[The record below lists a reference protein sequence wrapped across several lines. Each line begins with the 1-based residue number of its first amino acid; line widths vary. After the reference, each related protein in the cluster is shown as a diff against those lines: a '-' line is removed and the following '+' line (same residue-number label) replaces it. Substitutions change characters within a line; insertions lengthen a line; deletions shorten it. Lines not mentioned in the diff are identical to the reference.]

1 MLRPS
6 FTNDAMRTLIH
17 QLQTDWHPEWG
28 DPAAWHAELTWS
40 LTADIDRLVARIRD
54 RYAIDRGRPAHD
66 PATLF
71 RFLGLLTVREVAS
84 LVDGLQQVRQS
95 PLLARLCGWST
106 PDAIPAIG
114 TIYGFLRRLVPE
126 ARPRQG
132 AWRRP
137 SGRRLTLKAGQKM
150 PPRRPGAV
158 ARVARR
164 VLREAQRGRRPAR
177 PSDLWDRLLATT
189 AVESVH
195 RQVLPAAWHLAPDGS
210 PIDSGAYSFGHKRCA
225 CPSKRCTCLRWF
237 SDPMALLGWDS
248 HRHRYFFGYMP
259 LAMAVVNGRPDDTS
273 HPLLVSLALHPG
285 NRNDAVAYPDLVV
298 KTQTLYAAE
307 DPSIRVTHM
316 IGDAAFDVHDLW
328 TFTRARGIV
337 PVFAPT
343 RPVEPAHL
351 SPAALAAGIHLDAQ
365 NRPQCQ
371 AGQDLVCLGQKRLGV
386 TVYACPLRQRRHAEC
401 DQPCAKARKTVTI
414 NDRGSRY
421 AESGVPYGTPIWSR
435 LYAERTGVERAFSL
449 WTQDGIKRAHH
460 RRPYLW
466 LGRLAMGA
474 IVAHHQAWSRHAAA

>member
-28 DPAAWHAELTWS
+28 DPAAWHAELTWR

-114 TIYGFLRRLVPE
+114 TIYGFLRRWVPG

-137 SGRRLTLKAGQKM
+137 SGRRLTLKSGQKM

-164 VLREAQRGRRPAR
+164 VLREAQRGRRRGIWPR
-177 PSDLWDRLLATT
+177 MGHPST
-189 AVESVH
+189 A
-195 RQVLPAAWHLAPDGS
+195 G
-210 PIDSGAYSFGHKRCA
+210 PIPSGTSGAHARANAVPAYGGLVTRWRCWGGIAIAIAISSDTCPWPWPSSMA
-225 CPSKRCTCLRWF
+225 CPT
-237 SDPMALLGWDS
+237 
-248 HRHRYFFGYMP
+248 
-259 LAMAVVNGRPDDTS
+259 
-273 HPLLVSLALHPG
+273 
-285 NRNDAVAYPDLVV
+285 
-298 KTQTLYAAE
+298 
-307 DPSIRVTHM
+307 IRV
-316 IGDAAFDVHDLW
+316 IRCW
-328 TFTRARGIV
+328 
-337 PVFAPT
+337 
-343 RPVEPAHL
+343 
-351 SPAALAAGIHLDAQ
+351 
-365 NRPQCQ
+365 
-371 AGQDLVCLGQKRLGV
+371 
-386 TVYACPLRQRRHAEC
+386 
-401 DQPCAKARKTVTI
+401 
-414 NDRGSRY
+414 
-421 AESGVPYGTPIWSR
+421 
-435 LYAERTGVERAFSL
+435 
-449 WTQDGIKRAHH
+449 
-460 RRPYLW
+460 
-466 LGRLAMGA
+466 
-474 IVAHHQAWSRHAAA
+474 